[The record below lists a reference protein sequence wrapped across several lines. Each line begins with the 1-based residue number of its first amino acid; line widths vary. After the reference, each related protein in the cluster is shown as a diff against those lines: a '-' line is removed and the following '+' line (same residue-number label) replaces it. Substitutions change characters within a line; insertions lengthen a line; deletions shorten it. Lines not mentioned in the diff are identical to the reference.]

1 MTWRP
6 VVLPPNLRPMR
17 RRVALSP
24 SFGGEAVRRSLPRP
38 RMLRIGNV
46 APPEEPEAPEA
57 PVDETGL
64 VMRHELSPATSA
76 QLQKIG
82 DQIATARKYGPWIAA
97 GVGIVAGAIAA
108 AVWWKTSSAGK
119 GRRRKA
125 RPRR

>member
-6 VVLPPNLRPMR
+6 VVLPPSLRPMR

-46 APPEEPEAPEA
+46 APPEEPEAP
-57 PVDETGL
+57 VDETGL
-64 VMRHELSPATSA
+64 VMRHELSPGASA

-82 DQIATARKYGPWIAA
+82 DQIASARKYGPWIAA

-108 AVWWKTSSAGK
+108 AVWWNASSADK
-119 GRRRKA
+119 GQRRKA

>member
-1 MTWRP
+1 
-6 VVLPPNLRPMR
+6 MR

-46 APPEEPEAPEA
+46 APPEEPETL
-57 PVDETGL
+57 VDETGL
-64 VMRHELSPATSA
+64 VMRHELSPGASA

-108 AVWWKTSSAGK
+108 AVWWNASAGK
-119 GRRRKA
+119 GQRRKA